1 MKISKMK
8 QIFTILRK
16 NENYFQNCGRG
27 RGGQIYIYS
36 VLYKKFFNEVIK
48 NIKKYIDNTVF
59 IC

>member
-16 NENYFQNCGRG
+16 NENYFHNCGIGAGER
-27 RGGQIYIYS
+27 IYIYFL
-36 VLYKKFFNEVIK
+36 LYRKFFKENIK